1 MNNDSKLKEAL
12 EKYFNDKY
20 KYDPHK
26 ESTLSWE
33 FTKEYDFE
41 KKVGNL
47 INSEKKFNRKHSYTP
62 IKRIIVAI
70 IILLIVLTSAMSV
83 PAFRQPVI
91 DFVVKQY
98 NKFSSYFVDEE
109 SLQHS
114 KEQLPMKIENVYM
127 PSKIPNNYE
136 MVDYYADD
144 LNTFALWSDE
154 SNNTIEFYQK
164 VIFSYNNFNTE
175 NTVMNEI
182 EIDNRSVYQY
192 TQKETTSYIWYDK
205 GYTFIINVSK
215 DFSLKQVSEL
225 INSIKQTDY

>member
-1 MNNDSKLKEAL
+1 MNNDSKLKKAL
-12 EKYFNDKY
+12 EEYFNDKY
-20 KYDPHK
+20 KYDPKK

-33 FTKEYDFE
+33 FTKEYNFE
-41 KKVGNL
+41 KKVSNL
-47 INSEKKFNRKHSYTP
+47 INSEKKFNRKHINTP
-62 IKRIIVAI
+62 IKKIIVTI

-98 NKFSSYFVDEE
+98 NKFSSYFISEE
-109 SLQHS
+109 SLQNS
-114 KEQLPMKIENVYM
+114 KDQLPMKIEDIYI
-127 PSKIPNNYE
+127 PSKIPNNFT
-136 MVDYYADD
+136 MIDYYVDD
-144 LNTFALWSDE
+144 LNLFILWSDE

-175 NTVMNEI
+175 NTIMNEI

-215 DFSLKQVSEL
+215 DFQLKQVSEL
-225 INSIKQTDY
+225 INSIELTDY

>member
-12 EKYFNDKY
+12 AKYFNDKY
-20 KYDPHK
+20 KYDPQR

-41 KKVGNL
+41 KKVSNL
-47 INSEKKFNRKHSYTP
+47 INSEKKFNRKHINTP

-70 IILLIVLTSAMSV
+70 VILLIVLTSAMSV

-109 SLQHS
+109 SLQYS

-136 MVDYYADD
+136 MVDYYVDD

-182 EIDNRSVYQY
+182 EIDNRCIYQY
-192 TQKETTSYIWYDK
+192 TQKDTSSYIWYDK
-205 GYTFIINVSK
+205 GYIFIINVPK
-215 DFSLKQVSEL
+215 DFPLKQVSEL
-225 INSIKQTDY
+225 INSIKQTD